1 MIGRARG
8 CTITLLLLS
17 FALFAASFPADAR
30 AAASKL
36 AETLTQVQLFEG
48 LTPEELTLL
57 EGVATLRV
65 GGAGERIVEQGKSLG
80 RMLIIMDGEA
90 DVIVSGQKV
99 VTLSGQVLIGEI
111 EFLDQQPAT
120 ADVVLLEKAD
130 LVEID
135 NSALNDLMEKHPRLG
150 YVIIRRIAVIEA
162 QRLRSSTQ

>member
-1 MIGRARG
+1 MIGRARRS
-8 CTITLLLLS
+8 TITLVLLS
-17 FALFAASFPADAR
+17 FALFTTSFPADTR
-30 AAASKL
+30 AAATKL
-36 AETLTQVQLFEG
+36 AETLAQIQLFDG

-57 EGVATLRV
+57 EGIATLRH
-65 GGAGERIVEQGKSLG
+65 GAAGERIVEQGKSMG
-80 RMLIIMDGEA
+80 RMLIIMDGQA

-120 ADVVLLEKAD
+120 ADVVLLDNAD
-130 LVEID
+130 LVEVD
-135 NSALNDLMEKHPRLG
+135 NSALNDLMEKYPRLG